1 MIIKLIMILVLVLL
15 IIFAAKK
22 RGTIVVGLAANALM
36 KGDKAKAERLYRLAD
51 KIGGMGFDATL
62 NCGYFFIKN
71 GYVEET
77 RVIFNKAAMNGKLN
91 KIQKQR
97 LKSINSLVVWKDG
110 QLDDA
115 IEMLEELIEEGYV
128 TSVIYETLGLFYIIK
143 KDKEKALELC
153 LKGYEYNSDDD
164 VLLDNLA
171 EAYALCGEKEKAMEM
186 YEKLLE
192 REPHF
197 PEAYYG
203 YGILLMEKGRHD
215 EGVEYLSK
223 ALEKNFSFLSTLS
236 RERVEDI
243 YYAHKKISME
253 NQDAKSL

>member
-1 MIIKLIMILVLVLL
+1 MIIKLIILLMLVLL
-15 IIFAAKK
+15 IVFAASK
-22 RGTIVVGLAANALM
+22 RGTILVGLAANALM

-62 NCGYFFIKN
+62 NCGYFFLKN
-71 GYVEET
+71 GFLTEA
-77 RVIFNKAAMNGKLN
+77 RIIFNKAAMSGKLN

-115 IEMLEELIEEGYV
+115 IEMLEELVEDGYI

-171 EAYALCGEKEKAMEM
+171 EAYALCGEKDKAMEI
-186 YEKLLE
+186 YEELLE

-203 YGILLMEKGRHD
+203 YGILLMENGKHD
-215 EGVEYLSK
+215 EGVEYLGK

-243 YYAHKKISME
+243 YYTHKKISME
-253 NQDAKSL
+253 NQGRATL

>member
-1 MIIKLIMILVLVLL
+1 MIIKLILILVPAF
-15 IIFAAKK
+15 IIVFAVMK
-22 RGTIVVGLAANALM
+22 RGTIVVGLAANALI

-51 KIGGMGFDATL
+51 KIGGMSFDATL
-62 NCGYFFIKN
+62 NCGYFFLKN
-71 GYVEET
+71 GFLTEA
-77 RVIFNKAAMNGKLN
+77 RIIFNKTAMSGKLN
-91 KIQKQR
+91 KVQKQR

-110 QLDDA
+110 QIDDA
-115 IEMLEELIEEGYV
+115 IEMLEELMEEGYV
-128 TSVIYETLGLFYIIK
+128 TSVMYETLGLFYIIK
-143 KDKEKALELC
+143 KDKEKALEFC

-164 VLLDNLA
+164 VILDNLA

-197 PEAYYG
+197 PDAYYG
-203 YGILLMEKGRHD
+203 YGILLMENGRHD
-215 EGVEYLSK
+215 EGVKYLGK

-253 NQDAKSL
+253 NENIKIS